1 MNDEPATGQVLLQ
14 MDDVEVG
21 CFHDPHR
28 VVLRHVHWRVSEG
41 DFWIVAGFQGS
52 GRTDFLLTAAGLLP
66 ARAGRIQWFG
76 QPAPQTESARLTL
89 RRRLGLVFEDG
100 RLLSE
105 LTVFENLALP
115 LAYHGIGSDA
125 EIARAVANM
134 LDATELGPWA
144 HRRSTALPRAW
155 QRRAGLAR
163 ALMLQPRLLLVDCPL
178 QGLDRRHAGWWLAAL
193 EALHAGRF
201 PGLQHPLTLVVTA
214 EDPAPWRSPGRTVA
228 WLEQQQLKQEP
239 NP

>member
-1 MNDEPATGQVLLQ
+1 MNGESSPRRVVLQ
-14 MDDVEVG
+14 MEGVEVG
-21 CFHDPHR
+21 CFHDPRR
-28 VVLRHVHWRVSEG
+28 VVLRDVRWEVSEG

-76 QPAPQTESARLTL
+76 EPAPQTESARLAL
-89 RRRLGLVFEDG
+89 RRRIGLVFEDG

-105 LTVFENLALP
+105 LTVLENLALP
-115 LAYHGIGSDA
+115 LAYHGVGSDA
-125 EIARAVANM
+125 EIARAVAHM
-134 LDATELGPWA
+134 LDATELRPWA

-163 ALMLQPRLLLVDCPL
+163 ALMLQPRVVLVDCPL

-201 PGLQHPLTLVVTA
+201 PGLPHPVTLVVTA
-214 EDPAPWRSPGRTVA
+214 EDPEPWRAAGRAVA
-228 WLEQQQLKQEP
+228 WLEAQQFKPEP
-239 NP
+239 RP